1 MRVLVLEDDPDIAQ
15 LIVNLLKSDGFAVDH
30 ISRAKEAAF
39 AGKTND
45 YDVMVFD
52 VNLPDGNGMDV
63 CADIRTVKKEVP
75 VIFLTVL
82 SDIPSKVKAFDSGG
96 DDYLVK
102 PFSLDELRVRV
113 KALLRRP
120 KLPIPDVLSVSGLV
134 LDSKKHTLTR
144 DGKPVELRVKEFALL
159 EYIMRNAGTVL
170 SRGMMLEHV
179 WDMNVDPFTNTIDVH
194 IRSIRK
200 KMNDDEGNVIKTIHG
215 MGYKI
220 GD

>member
-1 MRVLVLEDDPDIAQ
+1 MRVLVLEDDPDIAS
-15 LIVNLLKSDGFAVDH
+15 LIIQTLKSEGYAVDH
-30 ISRAKEAAF
+30 ASRGQEATFMA
-39 AGKTND
+39 KTNQ
-45 YDVMVFD
+45 YDIMLFD
-52 VNLPDGNGMDV
+52 VNIPDGNGIDV
-63 CADIRTVKKEVP
+63 CAEIRKVKKDVP
-75 VIFLTVL
+75 VIFITVL
-82 SDIPSKVKAFDSGG
+82 SDIYNKVHAFDVGG

-120 KLPIPDVLSVSGLV
+120 TLPIPDVLRVSGLV
-134 LDSKKHTLTR
+134 LDSKKHTLSR
-144 DGKPVELRVKEFALL
+144 DGQPVELRVKEFALL
-159 EYIMRNAGTVL
+159 EYMMRNAGLVL

-194 IRSIRK
+194 IRAIRK
-200 KMNDDEGNVIKTIHG
+200 KMNDEDGHVIKTIHG

>member
-1 MRVLVLEDDPDIAQ
+1 MRVLVLEDDPDIAD
-15 LIVNLLKSDGFAVDH
+15 LIINVLKSDGYAIDH
-30 ISRAKEAAF
+30 VSHGQKAIF
-39 AGKTND
+39 LGKTND

-63 CADIRTVKKEVP
+63 CAEIRKVKKEVP

-102 PFSLDELRVRV
+102 PFSLEELRVRV

-179 WDMNVDPFTNTIDVH
+179 WDMNIDPFTNTIDVH

-200 KMNDDEGNVIKTIHG
+200 KMNDEEGNVIKTIHG

-220 GD
+220 GE